1 MACVCQQLAR
11 IDALLSPFS
20 IGNLWVFQNLQQPE
34 VEGLVRAGRRRQFK
48 KGQTFY
54 MQGTAGDEVFLIM
67 AGGVKLTKLGPEGH
81 ELILDIRRAGDFLG
95 EHVLNREFDYPFTA
109 TCLERTL
116 AWGFSRAA
124 FEKLVREYPN
134 IGLEVIRNLSRRVSR
149 LTNQAEM
156 LATANLEERVYRA
169 LSWVAREYGVKEQKR
184 TVIRFPL
191 THEELSCLVGA
202 HRVSVTRA
210 LKNLKDTG
218 RIAQQGKALVLMTE
232 EP

>member
-1 MACVCQQLAR
+1 MASVCQQLAR
-11 IDALLSPFS
+11 VDAILSPFS

-34 VEGLVRAGRRRQFK
+34 VEALVRAGHRRQFK

-54 MQGTAGDEVFLIM
+54 MQGTSGDELFLIM
-67 AGGVKLTKLGPEGH
+67 AGGVKLVKLGAEGQ

-95 EHVLNREFDYPFTA
+95 EHVLNRELDYPLTA

-116 AWGFSRAA
+116 AWGFSREA
-124 FEKLVREYPN
+124 FEKLIREHPD
-134 IGLEVIRNLSRRVSR
+134 IGVEVVRNLSRRIGW
-149 LTNQAEM
+149 LTSQAEM

-184 TVIRFPL
+184 TIIQFPL

-218 RIAQQGKALVLMTE
+218 RIAQQGKTLILMNSE
-232 EP
+232 